1 MAEYTIDKFSYGG
14 NIYNL
19 QDSVTDIPPEMVV
32 LSYGISTWA
41 DFEAA
46 YSTNSVVYC
55 RASSNADPSTG
66 DQKRLAFMAY
76 VNSATPASITEVE
89 FQYYR
94 SVATHTISQQG
105 DQVFVYKLNKS
116 TGWSVTT
123 REASTKI
130 AVGSTMTGSYS
141 NGTLTLNAI
150 DELPTVT
157 AGDNGKTLAVV
168 GGNWE
173 VADSGSYTLPIATAS
188 RLGGIK
194 PDETTLTVN
203 STTGIA
209 SVLQQVTITSV
220 EPTASNFILWIDPT
234 GNAGQHMLT
243 LTGSSLVNDNC
254 VSTSTDGTYA
264 VGVYATTA
272 LVDDTVTVVFK
283 NHWSPTIIRSDTS
296 AEVTATLLKK
306 EYVGDYYFCGIYQF
320 TMPDADVTIDCWY
333 DD

>member
-14 NIYNL
+14 NVYNL

-55 RASSNADPSTG
+55 RASSNANPSTG

-76 VNSATPASITEVE
+76 VNSATPTSITEVE
-89 FQYYR
+89 FQYDR

-130 AVGSTMTGSYS
+130 AVGATMTGSYS

-150 DELPTVT
+150 NELPTVT
-157 AGDNGKTLAVV
+157 AGDNGKTLGVTNGAWNIVEAAGV
-168 GGNWE
+168 
-173 VADSGSYTLPIATAS
+173 YTYSTAS
-188 RLGGIK
+188 CTI
-194 PDETTLTVN
+194 P
-203 STTGIA
+203 TTGWTNNSI
-209 SVLQQVTITSV
+209 
-220 EPTASNFILWIDPT
+220 
-234 GNAGQHMLT
+234 
-243 LTGSSLVNDNC
+243 
-254 VSTSTDGTYA
+254 
-264 VGVYATTA
+264 
-272 LVDDTVTVVFK
+272 TVTV
-283 NHWSPTIIRSDTS
+283 TG
-296 AEVTATLLKK
+296 VTATNDIILAPAASSINSYIAAGIFCTAQGTGTLTFTRKL
-306 EYVGDYYFCGIYQF
+306 ENDSAIMMNIMILNDNASSGDASNASGVSF
-320 TMPDADVTIDCWY
+320 
-333 DD
+333 